1 MTTPK
6 KITCDYPMRSTWP
19 KFYTIDDSL
28 DDITGRA
35 MRTTT
40 FADLHYNEY
49 RISEHGYISGFDE
62 DIKFPQLLTGFSGD
76 VIFYLE
82 SNQSYFN
89 FIAKVKLIKYLRLTK
104 YRIRLA
110 CLIVL
115 TMAVLSR
122 IVISKR
128 KRSVVENV
136 DAQLGAEASVHKNNS

>member
-28 DDITGRA
+28 DDIAGRA

-89 FIAKVKLIKYLRLTK
+89 FIAKVKAGR
-104 YRIRLA
+104 
-110 CLIVL
+110 VL
-115 TMAVLSR
+115 GIFHFPVRTTWKVD
-122 IVISKR
+122 VSKIPD
-128 KRSVVENV
+128 KVGLFDRS
-136 DAQLGAEASVHKNNS
+136 DDGSFIADSYQ